1 MISWRKTIAASV
13 VLAAV
18 VFAGSSW
25 LIASGVHAA
34 SEAALR
40 DHPGDRVLAL
50 IAYVDSSTHTLR
62 ERNRAVWALGR
73 VGDPRALP
81 ILEKHFTRGTCDHA
95 RRLCQYELSKAIKLC
110 REANAAPDIRR

>member
-1 MISWRKTIAASV
+1 MISWRKAIAASV

-18 VFAGSSW
+18 ALVGSSW

-34 SEAALR
+34 TEAALR

-50 IAYVDSSTHTLR
+50 VAYVDSPTHTLR

-81 ILEKHFTRGTCDHA
+81 ILEKHFTRGNCDHA

-110 REANAAPDIRR
+110 REAKAAADIGR

>member
-1 MISWRKTIAASV
+1 MQMISWRNAIAAFV

-18 VFAGSSW
+18 VFGGSSW

-34 SEAALR
+34 TEAAIR

-50 IAYVDSSTHTLR
+50 VAYVDSPAHTLR

-73 VGDPRALP
+73 LRDARALP
-81 ILEKHFTRGTCDHA
+81 ILETHFTGAQCDHA
-95 RRLCQYELSKAIKLC
+95 RRLCQYELRKAINRC
-110 REANAAPDIRR
+110 RDANVSSKR